1 MEKITIPVKQF
12 RRLNDPFEE
21 TSKERPIKF
30 RFYVNTKDVPE
41 ILLEWMQTNP
51 RRQNLKTATAKSI
64 AAALSE
70 DNQSFHLWN
79 RGILL
84 SVVDIT
90 FDNRT
95 NLATLYMSDPT
106 IHGDIDGGHTLRII
120 IEHNKKLAEAEKL
133 GKSLEDFPEQYVEF
147 EAITN
152 LNSSSDLA
160 EARNTSVAV
169 DKKTIEELNHSFD
182 LLKKVMDGHLVQG
195 EAYIKRIETK
205 QNQARAEQIRN
216 PIDIREIVSIF
227 NMFNQRLYPNK
238 RHDPFDAVS
247 PIQSFTGKE
256 YSLERFLDM
265 GLPDTV
271 GAKKQRQIR
280 ETEIQHMTPILRDII
295 DLWDYIECHFTE
307 ATTANGKR
315 YGAKKYANYNPT
327 TAEEKLPKSMFSN
340 KPLRYTVPKG
350 ILYPL
355 VGSFRALVRLDEN
368 GDYDWIVPPL
378 QAWDELKNTLAEY
391 VMSSSGE
398 LGNSPGAIGKSKSL
412 WNTLYLTVCSY
423 ANNRELMN
431 LESKK

>member
-30 RFYVNTKDVPE
+30 RFYVNTRDVPE
-41 ILLEWMQTNP
+41 VLLEWMQTNP

-84 SVVDIT
+84 SVADIT

-120 IEHNKKLAEAEKL
+120 LEHNKKLAEAKKL
-133 GKSLEDFPEQYVEF
+133 GKNLEDFPEQYVEF

-152 LNSSSDLA
+152 LNSSVDLA

-169 DKKTIEELNHSFD
+169 DTKTIEELNHSFD
-182 LLKKVMDGHLVQG
+182 ILKSIMAGHLVQG
-195 EAYIKRIETK
+195 EEYLKRIETK
-205 QNQARAEQIRN
+205 QNQARAKQIRN

-238 RHDPFDAVS
+238 RLNPFDAVS

-256 YSLERFLDM
+256 VSLQRFLDM
-265 GLPDTV
+265 GLPDT
-271 GAKKQRQIR
+271 ASKEEQRQVR
-280 ETEIQHMTPILRDII
+280 EEEIQHMKPIIRDII
-295 DLWDYIECHFTE
+295 ELWDHIECHLTD
-307 ATTANGKR
+307 ATAANGRR
-315 YGAKKYANYNPT
+315 YGAKKYANYNPD
-327 TAEEKLPKSMFSN
+327 APEERLPKAMFSN
-340 KPLRYTVPKG
+340 MPLRYTVPKG
-350 ILYPL
+350 LLYPL
-355 VGSFRALVRLDEN
+355 VGSFRALVELDEN
-368 GDYDWIVPPL
+368 GDYTWIVPPL

-391 VMSSSGE
+391 LMSSSGE
-398 LGNSPGAIGKSKSL
+398 LGNAPTAIGKSKPL

-423 ANNRELMN
+423 AN
-431 LESKK
+431 SKAMAKVGNK